1 MYLQGTPYIL
11 IYEPFWDTT
20 VLLPD
25 IPQVPKAEVCPAWG
39 NTKKQ
44 LDRRGASE
52 HTCFFHQAVLFIHEG
67 VHFYIQT
74 SLSSDTLPKEVYG
87 WPELVSRQASDLR
100 RNPANYQWYEASK
113 FVSMVRYLAWKDS
126 LT

>member
-11 IYEPFWDTT
+11 ICEAFWDTT
-20 VLLPD
+20 VLPPD
-25 IPQVPKAEVCPAWG
+25 IPQVPKAEVCPAWD

-52 HTCFFHQAVLFIHEG
+52 DTCFFHQAFLFIHEG

-74 SLSSDTLPKEVYG
+74 SLGSDTCRRRCMGGRSSFLDKHRISVETQRITNG
-87 WPELVSRQASDLR
+87 TRQVSLF
-100 RNPANYQWYEASK
+100 P
-113 FVSMVRYLAWKDS
+113 
-126 LT
+126 